1 MADKGFEP
9 ELHEYITAGQVPQV
23 LIVFDSKM
31 VRSAIRERLEL
42 GKLAVLEASSGEQAL
57 QLIEE
62 KLPDLVLLDLVM
74 PGVDGTV
81 VLNNLRDSYSKQEL
95 PIIPVTCKDSPS
107 EIVQALNSGANDYI
121 TKPIDF
127 DVMWARLCNQLM
139 QKKAAEYLRHA
150 QDSLEQQIRQ
160 RTAEL
165 NSSNQKLRR
174 VIQEK
179 LLTEDRL
186 QRQANYD
193 DLTGLPNRSL
203 ANDRLG
209 QSLAMARRKNLNP
222 CVAFIDLDNFKT
234 VNDTLGHAAGDELLS
249 EAARRLSACARKSDT
264 VARLGGDE
272 FLLILE
278 DSDEQARES
287 RQRDLSCV
295 GDRIIERFSKPFLLD
310 GNEVAVS
317 PSIGFAI
324 YPRDGMDG
332 EELMRHADAAMYR
345 AKKHGKN
352 TCCFYTPEM
361 STSAKLKAKMESV
374 LRLAVESDKLS
385 IVYQPIVDV
394 RTSQITKVAAS
405 LDWHGDLRKVS
416 TEYLTKLADDTG
428 LIVPIGDWMIKTVCA
443 QMKVWREKYH
453 RDICATIHVTGCQ
466 LQTDPKFSKK
476 VIDALRAY
484 SLPVESLQ
492 LEFPEAVLMHESPT
506 TIRNLDELARHGA
519 RMIVNDLGAGNT
531 TLSRLLRYRLDSIK
545 MHCGTLKSDNS
556 SEPVASLGKTIVAL
570 ANHLGI
576 PVIAQD
582 VETPGDLETVRGLD
596 CRYAQGGYFG
606 RSLPASEFVF
616 LKNDPVGR
624 MPVKKSLTRISRQA
638 PDSPDNALAL

>member
-1 MADKGFEP
+1 MIDKSFEP

-23 LIVFDSKM
+23 LVVDDSKM

-42 GKLAVLEASSGEQAL
+42 GKLEVREASSGEQAL
-57 QLIEE
+57 QLIEQE
-62 KLPDLVLLDLVM
+62 LPDLVLLDQIM
-74 PGVDGTV
+74 PGLGGPA
-81 VLNNLRDSYSKQEL
+81 VLNILRDTYSKSEL
-95 PIIPVTCKDSPS
+95 PVIPVTCKDAPS
-107 EIVQALNSGANDYI
+107 EIVKALNSGANDYI

-165 NSSNQKLRR
+165 SSSNQKLRR

-193 DLTGLPNRSL
+193 ALTGLPNRNL
-203 ANDRLG
+203 AKDRLE
-209 QSLAMARRKNLNP
+209 QSLAMARRRKLNP
-222 CVAFIDLDNFKT
+222 CVAFIDLDNFKA

-249 EAARRLSACARKSDT
+249 EAARRLSACARQSDT

-287 RQRDLSCV
+287 RQRDLKCV
-295 GDRIIERFSKPFLLD
+295 GDRIIERFSRPFLLD

-324 YPRDGMDG
+324 YPSDGKDG

-345 AKKHGKN
+345 AKKQGKN

-361 STSAKLKAKMESV
+361 SASEKMKFT
-374 LRLAVESDKLS
+374 VESKLRRALEKDKLP

-394 RTSQITKVAAS
+394 ISGETVKVAAS
-405 LDWHGDLRKVS
+405 LDYRNHEIGAVS
-416 TEYLTKLADDTG
+416 MEYLVKVANDTG
-428 LIVPIGDWMIKTVCA
+428 LIVPIGDWVIKTLCRQIRA
-443 QMKVWREKYH
+443 WRETH
-453 RDICATIHVTGCQ
+453 IDDLCVTTRVSACQ
-466 LQTDPKFSKK
+466 LQTDPKFCEK
-476 VIDALRAY
+476 VIEALMANSLSVDA
-484 SLPVESLQ
+484 LQ
-492 LEFPEAVLMHESPT
+492 LELPEAVLMHESPAIT
-506 TIRNLDELARHGA
+506 KNLTELEQHGV
-519 RMIVNDLGAGNT
+519 RMIIEDFGSGDTEISRLMRYPLDSVKIDRGYWGTGNDGERVSKIGKALMSLANDLGISAVAKGVNT
-531 TLSRLLRYRLDSIK
+531 SR
-545 MHCGTLKSDNS
+545 
-556 SEPVASLGKTIVAL
+556 
-570 ANHLGI
+570 
-576 PVIAQD
+576 
-582 VETPGDLETVRGLD
+582 DLENIHGTN
-596 CRYAQGGYFG
+596 CRYAQGAYFA
-606 RSLPASEFVF
+606 RALPASEFEIMLRDPGGKTQVKTA
-616 LKNDPVGR
+616 LKLVAPTVA
-624 MPVKKSLTRISRQA
+624 SSR
-638 PDSPDNALAL
+638 